1 MMNRRRESPPPL
13 ETALA
18 THRKT
23 PTFLLTAAIAA
34 ALLVGCSPTPS
45 GQGGGTRAQSDAQ
58 APDSRDVGAFF
69 EAFSDEWMLRQP
81 SSATASRYFDDA
93 RQAEMDRQLTPM
105 TEEFQRGSVELARR
119 GLEQLAGFD
128 PAAMDDIERV
138 SAELM
143 AWQLQA
149 IVDGE
154 QFSHLQFPLNQF
166 GGANV
171 RLPNLMT
178 VVHPVTSAHDADSYL
193 ARLRLFEARMG
204 EARERAAEL
213 GARGILP
220 PRFILQATIG
230 QMRQFISPAPDDN
243 PLVST
248 FRERLANVDTIG
260 ETQAPGL
267 VDEAREIVANSVY
280 PAWREAIALLESQ
293 LPEATDD
300 AGLWRFEDG
309 ADAYAY
315 HLARF
320 TSTDLDAEQIHAL
333 GLSEVA
339 RIEGEMDTILRS
351 IGRTEGSVNERV
363 AQLRQDLAYPVNDEG
378 RTQIMADIETMMRD
392 AERRAD
398 ALFDIRPQTPVI
410 AQPYPEFRWESAA
423 ASYTAPP
430 LDGSRPGVYQMPLRE
445 NRLTNFGLRT
455 LVYHEAVPGHHFQV
469 ALSVEN
475 DALPKFRQTRALGG
489 ISAFSEGW
497 ALYAERLAAE
507 EGWYEGDPQ
516 GLLGQ
521 LDAELFRA
529 RRLVVDT
536 GLHAKGWTRQQA
548 IDYGIAPSEV
558 DRYVVMPGQATSYK
572 VGQLEMIRL
581 RNKAREALGEDFDP
595 RRFHNRV
602 LLTGTVPLSLLE
614 REIDAYI
621 EESRG

>member
-1 MMNRRRESPPPL
+1 MHASRSL
-13 ETALA
+13 TLLA
-18 THRKT
+18 SAV
-23 PTFLLTAAIAA
+23 LAVLAAG
-34 ALLVGCSPTPS
+34 GCSPAAPAGDTAS
-45 GQGGGTRAQSDAQ
+45 AAGQAASAQ
-58 APDSRDVGAFF
+58 AGTIAEFFDAFT
-69 EAFSDEWMLRQP
+69 DEWMLRQP
-81 SSATASRYFDDA
+81 SSATGSRYFDDA
-93 RQAEMDRQLTPM
+93 RQDEMDRQLTPM
-105 TEEFQRGSVELARR
+105 TSEFRQETVELARR
-119 GLEQLAGFD
+119 GLEQLQQFD
-128 PAAMDDIERV
+128 FNAMDDTERV
-138 SAELM
+138 SAEM
-143 AWQLQA
+143 MRWQLQA

-154 QFSHLQFPLNQF
+154 AFAHLQFPLNQF

-178 VVHPVTSAHDADSYL
+178 VVHPVSSARDADNYL
-193 ARLRLFEARMG
+193 ARLRLIGTRMG
-204 EARERAAEL
+204 EARDEAATL
-213 GARGILP
+213 ASRGILP
-220 PRFILQATIG
+220 PRFILEATIS
-230 QMRQFISPAPDDN
+230 QMKQFIAPVPTDN
-243 PLVST
+243 PLVTT
-248 FRERLANVDTIG
+248 FQGRLSGVEEIEAQQRDALV
-260 ETQAPGL
+260 EQAAG
-267 VDEAREIVANSVY
+267 IVADSVY
-280 PAWREAIALLESQ
+280 PAWQEAIAVLEAQ

-300 AGLWRFEDG
+300 AGLWRFDDG
-309 ADAYAY
+309 AQAYAH
-315 HLARF
+315 HLHRF

-333 GLSEVA
+333 GLEEVA
-339 RIEGEMDTILRS
+339 RIEGEMDEILRAL
-351 IGRTEGSVNERV
+351 GRTEGSVNERV
-363 AQLRQDLAYPVNDEG
+363 AQLRQDLAYPDNDEG
-378 RTQIMADIETMMRD
+378 RTRIMADIETMMRD

-398 ALFDIRPQTPVI
+398 ALFDIRPTSEVI
-410 AQPYPEFRWESAA
+410 AQPYPEYRWESAA

-430 LDGSRPGVYQMPLRE
+430 LDGSRPGVYQMPLRT

-469 ALSVEN
+469 ALAVEN
-475 DALPKFRQTRALGG
+475 TGLPKFRQVRALGG

-507 EGWYEGDPQ
+507 EGWYQDDPEGR
-516 GLLGQ
+516 LGQ

-614 REIDAYI
+614 SEVDAWI
-621 EESRG
+621 QESL